1 LLFQYK
7 CREICFC
14 NGCLKTFYIVAL
26 LLLNENSSLRLLIA
40 KSNCLNE
47 NEADIL
53 CWNSFKQGDREA
65 FDNLFRRH
73 YSLLFQY
80 GSKLC
85 QEQEILEDCIQEL
98 FIELWQSPSAKPIQ
112 SVKAY
117 LLKALKYK
125 LYRQLK
131 TSRTLRPVEQLEDE
145 MNFVISHEDFIV
157 QEEDRK
163 RSFQQVTNAIN
174 RLPNRQKEII
184 YLKIY
189 QSLEYEEISEV
200 MNINYQ
206 VARNLFYQAIKSLR
220 LLIN

>member
-1 LLFQYK
+1 
-7 CREICFC
+7 
-14 NGCLKTFYIVAL
+14 
-26 LLLNENSSLRLLIA
+26 LNENQ
-40 KSNCLNE
+40 
-47 NEADIL
+47 ADIL
-53 CWNSFKQGDREA
+53 CWNAFKQGDRQA
-65 FDNLFRRH
+65 FDTLFRRH

-85 QEQEILEDCIQEL
+85 PEREVLEDSIQEL
-98 FIELWQSPSAKPIQ
+98 FIELWQSPSATPIQ

-125 LYRQLK
+125 LFKHLK
-131 TSRTLRPVEQLEDE
+131 PSRTLRAVDKLEDE
-145 MNFVISHEDFIV
+145 MSFIISHEDFII
-157 QEEDRK
+157 QEEERK
-163 RSFQQVTNAIN
+163 RSLYQVTNAIN

-189 QSLEYEEISEV
+189 QALDYEEISVV

-220 LLIN
+220 LLLTETQ

>member
-1 LLFQYK
+1 M
-7 CREICFC
+7 
-14 NGCLKTFYIVAL
+14 
-26 LLLNENSSLRLLIA
+26 LIA
-40 KSNCLNE
+40 KTNCLKE
-47 NEADIL
+47 IQADIF
-53 CWNSFKQGDREA
+53 CWNAFKQGDREA
-65 FDNLFRRH
+65 FDTLFRRH
-73 YSLLFQY
+73 YSILFQY

-85 QEQEILEDCIQEL
+85 PEREILEDNIQEL
-98 FIELWQSPSAKPIQ
+98 FIELWQSSSATPIQ

-125 LYRQLK
+125 LFKQLK
-131 TSRTLRPVEQLEDE
+131 PSRTLRSIDKLEDE
-145 MNFVISHEDFIV
+145 MSFIISHEDFII
-157 QEEDRK
+157 QEEERK
-163 RSFQQVTNAIN
+163 RSLHQVTNAIN

-220 LLIN
+220 LLLTESR

>member
-1 LLFQYK
+1 M
-7 CREICFC
+7 
-14 NGCLKTFYIVAL
+14 
-26 LLLNENSSLRLLIA
+26 LIA
-40 KSNCLNE
+40 KTNCLNE
-47 NEADIL
+47 NQADIL
-53 CWNSFKQGDREA
+53 CWNAFKQGDRQA
-65 FDNLFRRH
+65 FDTLFRRH

-85 QEQEILEDCIQEL
+85 PEREVLEDSIQEL
-98 FIELWQSPSAKPIQ
+98 FIELWQSPSATPIQ

-125 LYRQLK
+125 LFKQLK
-131 TSRTLRPVEQLEDE
+131 PSRTLRPVDKLEDE
-145 MNFVISHEDFIV
+145 MSFIISHEDFII
-157 QEEDRK
+157 EEEERK
-163 RSFQQVTNAIN
+163 RSVYQVTNAIN

-189 QSLEYEEISEV
+189 QALDYEEISEV

-220 LLIN
+220 SLITESR